1 MAASGVKS
9 RLKKQRSKRRRL
21 KIRPRTNLKGGDLV
35 RSTFLVLTF
44 AFALAFMATFVLA
57 LILAF
62 LSPFGGS
69 VLTFLLG
76 NGEKGRI
83 LSQSGVIPF
92 GAFGWAFARAHSDL
106 RRRFTFHRSW
116 LKAGVY
122 CARRGSRD
130 VFFCSLLLEC
140 DLLAKKVPGRA
151 PFSQHNIFRNWT

>member
-1 MAASGVKS
+1 MAAGGA
-9 RLKKQRSKRRRL
+9 RSA
-21 KIRPRTNLKGGDLV
+21 
-35 RSTFLVLTF
+35 S

-62 LSPFGGS
+62 LSPWES

-92 GAFGWAFARAHSDL
+92 GAFGWAFACAHRDL
-106 RRRFTFHRSW
+106 RRRFTFHRSG

-122 CARRGSRD
+122 CARRGAGTDRAVVDEDGSVNGGPGCMPIGRGRSGGGVRSPD
-130 VFFCSLLLEC
+130 GSKMILEE
-140 DLLAKKVPGRA
+140 APSGGYGRLHRPRWFLFTHTA
-151 PFSQHNIFRNWT
+151 DHMSY

>member
-9 RLKKQRSKRRRL
+9 RLEKQRSKGRRW
-21 KIRPRTNLKGGDLV
+21 KIRPRTNLNGGDLV

-62 LSPFGGS
+62 LSPFGES

-106 RRRFTFHRSW
+106 RRRFTFHRSG

-130 VFFCSLLLEC
+130 
-140 DLLAKKVPGRA
+140 GRSRYEEA
-151 PFSQHNIFRNWT
+151 QSMGGQDACQ